1 MSSPATG
8 TDIWQGDSIQFAL
21 TIPGQN
27 GSWKIGLARLANGRA
42 QTFVWEAPTGFD
54 PAAATDAI
62 RLTTFRDDKAH
73 RTAYRAR
80 LKLDAF
86 GLTEQRLRDGIRFN
100 LLINDNDGELREGFI
115 QIAPGISEWKNF
127 EKFPLI
133 VFE

>member
-1 MSSPATG
+1 M
-8 TDIWQGDSIQFAL
+8 F
-21 TIPGQN
+21 
-27 GSWKIGLARLANGRA
+27 
-42 QTFVWEAPTGFD
+42 FD
-54 PAAATDAI
+54 PAAAADAI

-86 GLTEQRLRDGIRFN
+86 GLTGQRLRDGIRFN